1 VCDAMAGRVVAAPL
15 RDGDGSNAALEGV
28 GERADQGV
36 REVLFR
42 ASGSAQEA
50 ASDEE
55 GKVG

>member
-1 VCDAMAGRVVAAPL
+1 MAGRVVAAPL